1 MCFEIIEII
10 LVDWW
15 SGGLS
20 STELESNIKTK
31 QEKLNA
37 YMFLK
42 NNVLWDITVEKREG
56 EKMC

>member
-10 LVDWW
+10 LVDLW

>member
-1 MCFEIIEII
+1 MRFEIIEII

-20 STELESNIKTK
+20 STELESNMKTK

-42 NNVLWDITVEKREG
+42 NNVLWDITVKKGKEK
-56 EKMC
+56 KLC